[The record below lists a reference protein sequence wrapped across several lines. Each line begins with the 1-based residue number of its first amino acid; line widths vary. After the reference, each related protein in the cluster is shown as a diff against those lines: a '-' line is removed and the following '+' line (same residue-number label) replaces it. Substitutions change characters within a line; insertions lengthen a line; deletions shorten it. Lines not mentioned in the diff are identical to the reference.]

1 MDMSLVPEGPYR
13 FRMDRY
19 GPMRVPG
26 VVFATPDLL
35 PRSAEDRTL
44 EQVANVATL
53 PGVVRASFAMPD
65 MHWGYGFPIGGVAA
79 TDVDAGGVVSPGG
92 VGFDISCGVRLLAAG
107 IDREALAPSIRRL
120 MDLLGD
126 TVPRGAGRGGLWKLS
141 GRAQME
147 KLLVAGAGYAV
158 EQGHGVTR
166 DLERCED
173 GGALADADPSQV
185 GQRAVDRG
193 LQQVGSLGSG
203 NHFLEVQAVDH
214 VYDAEA
220 ARAFGL
226 YTGQVCVM
234 IHCGSRGLGHQVC
247 SDHVRVMDQSLRAFG
262 IRVPDRQLACAPAV
276 STPGRAYLG
285 AMAAAANYGRANRQ
299 LLTEAARRAFATAAQ
314 TGLDLVYDVSH
325 NIAKIETHEVDGVAR
340 RLCVHRKGATLALP
354 PGHPDLPADLADFGH
369 PVLVPGTMGTASYV
383 MAGVAGNDAFA
394 SAAHGAGRVWSRH
407 QALHRVRGEQLR
419 DELASRGIA
428 VRPSSWR
435 GLAEE
440 APDAYKDVDLVVRAA
455 EGAGLARPVAR
466 LVPLGVVK
474 G

>member
-107 IDREALAPSIRRL
+107 IDREPLAPSMRRL

-226 YTGQVCVM
+226 HTGQVCVM

-262 IRVPDRQLACAPAV
+262 IRTRSAVGLCPRRLHAGPRLPRRDGGRRQLRAGQPAV
-276 STPGRAYLG
+276 ADRGG
-285 AMAAAANYGRANRQ
+285 
-299 LLTEAARRAFATAAQ
+299 AARLRHRRADRARS
-314 TGLDLVYDVSH
+314 GL
-325 NIAKIETHEVDGVAR
+325 R
-340 RLCVHRKGATLALP
+340 RLPQHRQ
-354 PGHPDLPADLADFGH
+354 D
-369 PVLVPGTMGTASYV
+369 
-383 MAGVAGNDAFA
+383 
-394 SAAHGAGRVWSRH
+394 
-407 QALHRVRGEQLR
+407 R
-419 DELASRGIA
+419 D
-428 VRPSSWR
+428 P
-435 GLAEE
+435 
-440 APDAYKDVDLVVRAA
+440 
-455 EGAGLARPVAR
+455 
-466 LVPLGVVK
+466 
-474 G
+474 